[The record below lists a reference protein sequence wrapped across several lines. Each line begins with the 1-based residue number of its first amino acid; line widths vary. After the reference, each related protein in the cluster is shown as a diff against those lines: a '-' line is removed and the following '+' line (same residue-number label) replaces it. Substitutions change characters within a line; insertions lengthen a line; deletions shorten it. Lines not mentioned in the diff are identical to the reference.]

1 MVMMV
6 IDSGAIHFI
15 GTGDRNMMTMI
26 TKIMMMM
33 MLMMIR
39 MLLTIVMVLMMIDS
53 RGPSTLLALGIE
65 GEIRCHV
72 RGPDMGKETGY
83 VKRDRTK
90 QLCKKLKLITFSR
103 APLPVRLINVN
114 VPGQPKVCHLGN
126 SAFANLS
133 RN

>member
-1 MVMMV
+1 MV

-15 GTGDRNMMTMI
+15 GTGDRNMMLMI

-53 RGPSTLLALGIE
+53 RGPSTFLALGIE

-72 RGPDMGKETGY
+72 RGPDMGMGKE
-83 VKRDRTK
+83 
-90 QLCKKLKLITFSR
+90 
-103 APLPVRLINVN
+103 A
-114 VPGQPKVCHLGN
+114 
-126 SAFANLS
+126 
-133 RN
+133 